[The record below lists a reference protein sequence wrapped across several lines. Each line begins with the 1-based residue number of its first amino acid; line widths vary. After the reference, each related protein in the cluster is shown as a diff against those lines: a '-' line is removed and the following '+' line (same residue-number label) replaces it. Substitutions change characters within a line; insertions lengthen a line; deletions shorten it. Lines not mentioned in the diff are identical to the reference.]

1 MNETEIKTAITALRI
16 KLPESRDHVAV
27 DDDDVEFDYETW
39 NVGVSTAVQEVFP
52 DAAEVNFDEWTG
64 TYDLGGGDRLVITD
78 NTGYLI
84 ESELLGL
91 DAWDVDLTTG
101 GEV

>member
-1 MNETEIKTAITALRI
+1 MNATEMKSAITALRI
-16 KLPESRDHVAV
+16 ALPQATDHVAV
-27 DDDDVEFDYETW
+27 EGDDADFDYEVW
-39 NVGVSTAVQEVFP
+39 SAGVSAAVREVFP
-52 DAAEVNFDEWTG
+52 AATEVSFDEWTG
-64 TYDLGGGDRLVITD
+64 TYDIGGGTLRITD